1 MGDCICGVDI
11 MYDEAKIFLNCLS
24 IIVISVFIIFKFIKI
39 DINNEIESAFLI
51 IILIYLIN
59 IYY

>member
-1 MGDCICGVDI
+1 

>member
-1 MGDCICGVDI
+1 MSDCICGVDI
-11 MYDEAKIFLNCLS
+11 MYDEAKIFLNSFS